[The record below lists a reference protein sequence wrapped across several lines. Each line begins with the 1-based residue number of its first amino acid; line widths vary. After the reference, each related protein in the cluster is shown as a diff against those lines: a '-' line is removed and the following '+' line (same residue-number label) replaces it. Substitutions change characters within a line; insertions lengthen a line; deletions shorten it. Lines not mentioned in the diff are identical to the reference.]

1 MMAKLWGAF
10 LAGAVLAG
18 GLAWYLHPGQR
29 AQPAAEPKPVPV
41 AAASVPEPAP
51 IVEAQKAPEPVA
63 PAPKPRIEA
72 AARLRPALV
81 TPKASPAPAA
91 VPAAAPAAA
100 PATAEVRT
108 PEPEKPLDLPIPM
121 QKVEVE
127 PPHVAVA
134 DEKPAGSRQ
143 PRTAVIPAGTL
154 ITVRLN
160 ETLASNRSE
169 EGYTFRATLDAPL
182 VVDGLVLA
190 ERGTPQAGKITGVTK
205 ATRAKGRASLALEL
219 TELTTSDGQ
228 KVEIKTD
235 TFHRLGTTESKK
247 NAGIRAGVGAGIGA
261 AIGAAAGGGI
271 GAAIGAAAGAAG
283 GAGSVLITKG
293 QEAQLPSETRISFRL
308 KEPVTLTEKI

>member
-29 AQPAAEPKPVPV
+29 AQPAPEPKPAPVAESAVAEPVPV
-41 AAASVPEPAP
+41 
-51 IVEAQKAPEPVA
+51 VETPKAPEPVA
-63 PAPKPRIEA
+63 PAPKPKPAVSVRVPPA
-72 AARLRPALV
+72 AALSS
-81 TPKASPAPAA
+81 ASPAA
-91 VPAAAPAAA
+91 AAAPA

-108 PEPEKPLDLPIPM
+108 PEPERPLDLPIPM
-121 QKVEVE
+121 QKVAVE
-127 PPHVAVA
+127 APHVAVVE
-134 DEKPAGSRQ
+134 EKPAGPRP

-190 ERGTPQAGKITGVTK
+190 ERGTPQAGKITGVSK

-247 NAGIRAGVGAGIGA
+247 STGIRAGVGAGIGA

-271 GAAIGAAAGAAG
+271 GAAIGAAAGAVG
-283 GAGSVLITKG
+283 GAGSVLVTKG